1 MTKAMIICNPS
12 AGKEKA
18 RDLLPTAISN
28 LKEVYDEVY
37 VRETKQEGDAV
48 VFAQDA
54 CVEQY
59 DAVISMGGDGTV
71 SETINGLA
79 EQRHRPAFGL
89 IPLGTVNDFARA
101 LSIPLDPEEAAC
113 VVSSQRTKAADIG
126 KINNQFFMNV
136 LAVGAVAEATYNVS
150 VKQKTLL
157 GPLAYLIEGGKALVK
172 KTPFKLTVEHDS
184 GKWQGESY
192 LMVAALTNSV
202 GGFNTVAPDARIN
215 DGKIHVLI
223 IKDLSLP
230 NIMKIVPSLLW
241 GELKKHDQV
250 EYFQTSFLD
259 VSSDEELAVNI
270 DGDEGVPLP
279 FRAQILNQHLNVIVP
294 K

>member
-1 MTKAMIICNPS
+1 MIICNPS

-18 RDLLPTAISN
+18 RELLPTAISN

>member
-18 RDLLPTAISN
+18 RELLPTAISN

>member
-1 MTKAMIICNPS
+1 MIICNPS

-18 RDLLPTAISN
+18 RELLPTAISN

-279 FRAQILNQHLNVIVP
+279 FRAQILNKHLNVIVP

>member
-1 MTKAMIICNPS
+1 MIICNPS

-18 RDLLPTAISN
+18 SDLLPRAIAN

-54 CVEQY
+54 CVQQY

-79 EQRHRPAFGL
+79 EQPHRPIFGL

-101 LSIPLDPEEAAC
+101 LSIPLDHEEAAS

-172 KTPFKLTVEHDS
+172 KTPFKLTVNHDL
-184 GKWQGESY
+184 GKWQGEAY

-202 GGFNTVAPDARIN
+202 GGFNTVAPDAQIN

-279 FRAQILNQHLNVIVP
+279 FKAQILNKHLNVIVP
-294 K
+294 N

>member
-18 RDLLPTAISN
+18 RDLLPGAISN

-37 VRETKQEGDAV
+37 VRETKQAGDAIA
-48 VFAQDA
+48 FAQDA
-54 CVEQY
+54 CEQQY

-79 EQRHRPAFGL
+79 EQCHRPVFGL

-101 LSIPLDPEEAAC
+101 LSIPLNPEEATR

-150 VKQKTLL
+150 IKQKTLL
-157 GPLAYLIEGGKALVK
+157 GPLAYLIEGGRALVNE
-172 KTPFKLTVEHDS
+172 TPFKLTVNHDL
-184 GKWQGESY
+184 GKWQGEAY

-202 GGFNTVAPDARIN
+202 GGFKAVAPDAQIN
-215 DGKIHVLI
+215 DGKIHVI
-223 IKDLSLP
+223 IVKDLSLP
-230 NIMKIVPSLLW
+230 NIMKIIPSLLW

-250 EYFQTSFLD
+250 EYFQTSFLE

-270 DGDEGVPLP
+270 DGDEGVALP
-279 FRAQILNQHLNVIVP
+279 FKAQILNQHLNVIVP
-294 K
+294 N

>member
-279 FRAQILNQHLNVIVP
+279 FNAQILHKHLNVIVP
-294 K
+294 N

>member
-18 RDLLPTAISN
+18 SDLLPRAIAN

-54 CVEQY
+54 CVQQY

-79 EQRHRPAFGL
+79 EQPHRPIFGL

-101 LSIPLDPEEAAC
+101 LSIPLDHEEAAS

-172 KTPFKLTVEHDS
+172 KTPFKLTVNHDL
-184 GKWQGESY
+184 GKWQGEAY

-202 GGFNTVAPDARIN
+202 GGFNTVAPDAQIN

-279 FRAQILNQHLNVIVP
+279 FKAQILNKHLNVIVP
-294 K
+294 N

>member
-18 RDLLPTAISN
+18 RDLLPRAIAN

-157 GPLAYLIEGGKALVK
+157 GPLAYLIEGGKALAK
-172 KTPFKLTVEHDS
+172 KTPFKLTVEHDL

-279 FRAQILNQHLNVIVP
+279 FKAQILNKHLNVIVP
-294 K
+294 N

>member
-101 LSIPLDPEEAAC
+101 LSIPLDPEEASC

-202 GGFNTVAPDARIN
+202 GGFNTVSPDARIN

>member
-1 MTKAMIICNPS
+1 MIICNPS

>member
-18 RDLLPTAISN
+18 RDLLPRAISN

-48 VFAQDA
+48 TFAHDA
-54 CVEQY
+54 CDQQY

-79 EQRHRPAFGL
+79 EQHHRPVFGL

-101 LSIPLDPEEAAC
+101 LSIPLDPEEAAS
-113 VVSSQRTKAADIG
+113 VLSSQRTKAADIG
-126 KINNQFFMNV
+126 KINNRFFMNV

-172 KTPFKLTVEHDS
+172 KTPFKLTVNHDL
-184 GKWQGESY
+184 GKWQGEAY

-202 GGFNTVAPDARIN
+202 GGFNAVAPDAQIN

-230 NIMKIVPSLLW
+230 NIMKIIPSLLW

-250 EYFQTSFLD
+250 EYFQTSLLD

-279 FRAQILNQHLNVIVP
+279 FRARILNQHLNVIVP